1 MVTIYFLVRIVTR
14 CDGGMMHDSI
24 SFSKHEKIY
33 MYIILIYSDNGIPMD
48 TISSD
53 TVGNCQSDDPIQI
66 NK

>member
-1 MVTIYFLVRIVTR
+1 
-14 CDGGMMHDSI
+14 
-24 SFSKHEKIY
+24 
-33 MYIILIYSDNGIPMD
+33 MYIILIYTDNGIPMD

>member
-1 MVTIYFLVRIVTR
+1 M
-14 CDGGMMHDSI
+14 I

-53 TVGNCQSDDPIQI
+53 TVGNCQSDDPIQV